1 MHNIN
6 WQLRNRSDYFVVVK
20 MPILQKMCDM
30 IGELLRGRLG
40 SENGMSQ
47 EEYLSIVENYAT
59 AIY

>member
-1 MHNIN
+1 
-6 WQLRNRSDYFVVVK
+6 